1 MSMIDG
7 SVQPRERYHPRVV
20 TNLIVKVLINGR
32 AVPARASELSMAGLF
47 LQGDPSLG
55 RNIFT
60 LSIPFP
66 DDREVVVQCTVTR
79 REIEGLAVEFMELD
93 WDDLFALARFL
104 HPRLPD

>member
-1 MSMIDG
+1 
-7 SVQPRERYHPRVV
+7 
-20 TNLIVKVLINGR
+20 
-32 AVPARASELSMAGLF
+32 
-47 LQGDPSLG
+47 
-55 RNIFT
+55 

-79 REIEGLAVEFMELD
+79 RELEGLAVEFLELD